1 MGVTGDIVQVTCD
14 DFSEGGGTT
23 TCQPD
28 GTFSHVECAPK
39 RSYCS
44 EQFGESFNDAASI
57 RVPESTGMGWGIDRD
72 GSDVERSSCEIS
84 NPLFSNACGALVYFE
99 DKGTNPF
106 LNFYDSNR
114 SLI

>member
-1 MGVTGDIVQVTCD
+1 MYRPFTI
-14 DFSEGGGTT
+14 S
-23 TCQPD
+23 
-28 GTFSHVECAPK
+28 
-39 RSYCS
+39 
-44 EQFGESFNDAASI
+44 
-57 RVPESTGMGWGIDRD
+57 GMSWGIEKD